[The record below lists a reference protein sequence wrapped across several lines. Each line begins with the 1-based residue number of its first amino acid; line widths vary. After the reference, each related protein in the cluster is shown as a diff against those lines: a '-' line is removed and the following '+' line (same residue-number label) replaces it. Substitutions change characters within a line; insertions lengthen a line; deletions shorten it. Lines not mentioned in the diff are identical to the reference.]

1 MREALTS
8 SLARPRVVAAALVIA
23 ALALSASTAA
33 DARVALHARELCG
46 VERWTVKTLQD
57 RPHLLPVRTVTLRF
71 LVTRPAPA
79 SLPST
84 RLPFERH
91 VYRVIAA
98 VTLIRHEADDDY
110 HLVLRDHGQTMIA
123 ETPALNCTTSATP
136 QMRSAMQRAR
146 NAVRL
151 CTRAAVTGVA
161 FFDFDH
167 GQTGVA
173 PNAIELHPVLSFR
186 CLNG

>member
-1 MREALTS
+1 
-8 SLARPRVVAAALVIA
+8 VIG

-33 DARVALHARELCG
+33 DAAVALRARELCG

-57 RPHLLPVRTVTLRF
+57 RPHLLPVRTVTLRY

-84 RLPFERH
+84 RLAFERH

-98 VTLIRHEADDDY
+98 VTLVRHEADDDY
-110 HLVLRDHGQTMIA
+110 HLVLRDRGQTMIA

-173 PNAIELHPVLSFR
+173 LNAIELHPVLSFR